1 MPLALRTICIA
12 LCLSGF
18 SAMFAS
24 SSRAAEPAVDKQ
36 SGLVIAEG
44 PPSEVAKSKKSYTG
58 KYLKETL
65 RS

>member
-1 MPLALRTICIA
+1 MGPEGG
-12 LCLSGF
+12 SDG
-18 SAMFAS
+18 
-24 SSRAAEPAVDKQ
+24 
-36 SGLVIAEG
+36 GLVIAEG